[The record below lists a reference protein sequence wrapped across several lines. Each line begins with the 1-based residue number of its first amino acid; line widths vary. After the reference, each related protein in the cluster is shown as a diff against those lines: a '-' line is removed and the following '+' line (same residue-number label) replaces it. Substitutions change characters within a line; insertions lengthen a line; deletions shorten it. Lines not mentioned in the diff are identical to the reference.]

1 MLNSTITL
9 TYPEGQRHVQVSPC
23 SMQVEALWHGLDRQA
38 NEEHCDISKMSIAST

>member
-1 MLNSTITL
+1 MNCWMAT
-9 TYPEGQRHVQVSPC
+9 TYPEGQRHVHVSPC